1 MEASERSSLVKLYAD
16 RVAEMGYDVRSVGW
30 KSRED
35 QLLRF
40 KILADIANLSGDSV
54 CDVGCG
60 FGDLFPYLVD
70 RFGNASYFGV
80 DICDKLLQVA
90 KTRQP
95 DVRFVLAD
103 ILDETHADRADWFLL
118 SGALSFKLHDNLAF
132 TTRMLSRMLALANKG
147 VAANFLSTYVNY
159 QHERN
164 FHHDPSDVLRIA
176 KGLTSRVAIRHD
188 YPLWEFTV
196 YLYK

>member
-1 MEASERSSLVKLYAD
+1 MLPEERASLVKLYAD
-16 RVAEMGYDVRSVGW
+16 RVAEMGYDVRSLGW

-40 KILADIANLSGDSV
+40 QVLADIGDLSDSVV

-60 FGDLFPYLVD
+60 FGDLQPYLSE
-70 RFGNASYFGV
+70 RFRNVQYVGV
-80 DICDKLLQVA
+80 DLSEELLTVA
-90 KTRQP
+90 RSRYPALKFA
-95 DVRFVLAD
+95 VAD
-103 ILDETHADRADWFLL
+103 ILDESYQETADWHLL
-118 SGALSFKLHDNLAF
+118 SGALSYKLEDNLAF
-132 TTRMLSRMLALANKG
+132 TTRMLAKMFALSRRG

-159 QHERN
+159 QHPRN
-164 FHHDPSDVLRIA
+164 YHHDPADVFRIA
-176 KGLTSRVAIRHD
+176 KGLTKRVALRHD